1 MSVGYNQINT
11 IKDSFIKNTTHR
23 PIIGYKTN
31 DDVNA
36 SSYDGYFKEEQ
47 KLGGGAWIEANRA
60 TDSKAGNVADNPN
73 VFVCKKSSGTNV
85 SGVLLH
91 SYIAV
96 NGIGETDG
104 YVRVGQVFKWAGL
117 HSGVETYL
125 AVHSSNAA
133 GFSATAVFPI
143 PLTYDLT
150 NGGVKVANG
159 TSDKVVCYAISNV
172 IENCQMLN
180 VENSGKASWK
190 NTLGVK
196 VRF

>member
-1 MSVGYNQINT
+1 M
-11 IKDSFIKNTTHR
+11 
-23 PIIGYKTN
+23 
-31 DDVNA
+31 
-36 SSYDGYFKEEQ
+36 
-47 KLGGGAWIEANRA
+47 
-60 TDSKAGNVADNPN
+60 
-73 VFVCKKSSGTNV
+73 
-85 SGVLLH
+85 H

-104 YVRVGQVFKWAGL
+104 YVKAGQVFKWAGL

-125 AVHSSNAA
+125 AVHSSNAT
-133 GFSATAVFPI
+133 GFSETAVFPI

-159 TSDKVVCYAISNV
+159 PDPIVCYAISNV

-180 VENSGKASWK
+180 VEDSGKASWK

>member
-1 MSVGYNQINT
+1 MGVGYNQINT
-11 IKDSFIKNTTHR
+11 SKNNFIKNTTQR
-23 PIIGYKTN
+23 PIIGYKVN
-31 DDVNA
+31 DDINA
-36 SSYDGYFKEEQ
+36 QTYDGYFADEQ

-60 TDSKAGNVADNPN
+60 TDSKAGNVANNPN

-104 YVRVGQVFKWAGL
+104 YVKAGQVFKWASL

-133 GFSATAVFPI
+133 GFSNTAVFPI

-150 NGGVKVANG
+150 NGGVKVA
-159 TSDKVVCYAISNV
+159 SEPDPIVCYAISNV

-180 VENSGKASWK
+180 VESNGNASWK